1 MYRQTVLTMLALTL
15 MTVTAVAEDWPR
27 FRGPM
32 GSGVANSGTA
42 VPSTWS
48 PKANLAWKVE
58 MPGPG
63 ASSPILVGNKAFVT
77 CYSGYGLDQSNPG
90 ELENLVRHLVCV
102 DMQTGKKLWQKDVK
116 VVLPEDPYSGIGVTA
131 HGYASH
137 TPVSDGKNVYAF
149 FGKSGVHA
157 FDMDGN
163 KIWSAEVGKESDPT
177 RWGSSSSPIVFENL
191 VIVTASA
198 ESQSIVGLD
207 KSSGKEVWRQEA
219 KGLDGMWGTPAL
231 VKIDDNRTDLVM
243 CVSKELWGLNPK
255 TGKMRWLA
263 DATGAQNAYSSII
276 QDGSRVFAVTGRGGG
291 SVAVDA
297 GGSGDISK
305 TNTVWTG
312 GVSGSFASPVRHE
325 SKIYAIA
332 RGIVTVMDTD
342 TGEQLERLRLKGGE
356 QTGGRFGSLDY
367 PSPIVVGDRLFY
379 MNGSGQMY
387 VFALGDK
394 MEQLAVNKVTND
406 KEIFW
411 GTPAVSNDKLVIRSS
426 ENLYCVADKGQDVE
440 PQAENESGSEPESEP
455 RASGGRPAGGSG
467 AGGGRPSGGSR
478 PGGGQSFDPMSM
490 FNGLD
495 TDKDGNVTSAELAG
509 NRMADRLKTLDKN
522 SDDVISKEE
531 FSTGISTLFSRGG
544 SGGSSRGGS
553 RGGAGGSSRGGAGYG
568 GRAQDS
574 RPERPQRPSMEK

>member
-1 MYRQTVLTMLALTL
+1 MYRQTVLTVLALTL

-63 ASSPILVGNKAFVT
+63 ASSPIIVGNKAFVT

-163 KIWSAEVGKESDPT
+163 KLWSAEVGKESDPT
-177 RWGSSSSPIVFENL
+177 RWGSSSSPIVFDNL

-198 ESQSIVGLD
+198 ESQSIVALD

-394 MEQLAVNKVTND
+394 MEQLAVNKVTNE

-455 RASGGRPAGGSG
+455 RAGGGRPAAGSG

>member
-1 MYRQTVLTMLALTL
+1 MYRQTVLTVLALTL

-63 ASSPILVGNKAFVT
+63 ASSPIIVGNKAFVT

-102 DMQTGKKLWQKDVK
+102 DMQTGKQLWQKDVK

-163 KIWSAEVGKESDPT
+163 KLWSAEVGKESDPT

-198 ESQSIVGLD
+198 ESQSIVALD

-455 RASGGRPAGGSG
+455 RAGGGRPAAGSG
-467 AGGGRPSGGSR
+467 VGGGRPSGGSR
-478 PGGGQSFDPMSM
+478 SGGGQSFDPMSM

-553 RGGAGGSSRGGAGYG
+553 RGGAGGGSRGGAGYG
-568 GRAQDS
+568 GRTQDS

>member
-1 MYRQTVLTMLALTL
+1 MYRQTVLTVLALTL

-63 ASSPILVGNKAFVT
+63 ASSPIIVGNKAFVT

-102 DMQTGKKLWQKDVK
+102 DMQTGKQLWQKDVK

-163 KIWSAEVGKESDPT
+163 KLWSAEVGKESDPT

-198 ESQSIVGLD
+198 ESQSIVALD

-231 VKIDDNRTDLVM
+231 VKIDDKRTDLVM

-440 PQAENESGSEPESEP
+440 PQAENESGSEPETEP
-455 RASGGRPAGGSG
+455 RAGGGRPAAGSG
-467 AGGGRPSGGSR
+467 VGGGRPSGGSR
-478 PGGGQSFDPMSM
+478 PGGGQSFEPMSM
-490 FNGLD
+490 FNRLD

-553 RGGAGGSSRGGAGYG
+553 RGGAGGGSRGGAGYG
-568 GRAQDS
+568 GRTQDS

>member
-1 MYRQTVLTMLALTL
+1 MLALTL

-63 ASSPILVGNKAFVT
+63 ASSPIIVGNKAFVT

-163 KIWSAEVGKESDPT
+163 NLWSAEVGKESDPT

-243 CVSKELWGLNPK
+243 CVSKELWGLNPE

-440 PQAENESGSEPESEP
+440 PQAESESGSEPESEP
-455 RASGGRPAGGSG
+455 RASGGRPTGGSG

-553 RGGAGGSSRGGAGYG
+553 RGGAGGGSRGGGGYG
-568 GRAQDS
+568 GRTQDS

>member
-1 MYRQTVLTMLALTL
+1 MYRQTVLTVLALTL

-63 ASSPILVGNKAFVT
+63 ASSPIIVGNKAFVT

-102 DMQTGKKLWQKDVK
+102 DMQTGKQLWQKDVK

-163 KIWSAEVGKESDPT
+163 KLWSAEVGKESDPT

-198 ESQSIVGLD
+198 ESQSIVALD

-231 VKIDDNRTDLVM
+231 VKIDDKRTDLVM

-440 PQAENESGSEPESEP
+440 PQAENESGSEPETEP
-455 RASGGRPAGGSG
+455 RAGGGRPAAGSG
-467 AGGGRPSGGSR
+467 VGGGRPSGGSR

-553 RGGAGGSSRGGAGYG
+553 RGGAGGGSRGGAGYG
-568 GRAQDS
+568 GRTQDS